1 MSILEVRYNLAT
13 EIGLAVSIISLVI
26 TFITAFI
33 AIKKKNF
40 VAHLCTVIITA
51 LIVGLLLVNQDD
63 MKNYINVPPVE
74 GMSVEF
80 EIHDLITAGFNEED
94 IRVSNGDATITD
106 FTARVENRVIDGT
119 IVPKGTPIIVPNGTQ
134 IILECKSDTYIG
146 SYGENT
152 VIIGVENSPSIDN
165 LSIIIEDYETF
176 TDGFHYEIPNSNS
189 FVDFDRGI
197 SGHFSYSRELTE
209 QEYKNWGHGGKIL
222 DTNGKETNI
231 DASFFSTSDG
241 VFAVE
246 FPEHMPKGDY
256 LYLLYQFIN
265 DEYYEARISFTI
277 N

>member
-13 EIGLAVSIISLVI
+13 EIGLAVSIISLI
-26 TFITAFI
+26 IAFITAFI
-33 AIKKKNF
+33 TIKKKNF
-40 VAHLCTVIITA
+40 VARLCTVIITA
-51 LIVGLLLVNQDD
+51 LIIGLLLVNQDD
-63 MKNYINVPPVE
+63 MKNYINVPNVK

-80 EIHDLITAGFNEED
+80 AIHDLITAGFSYENILVNND
-94 IRVSNGDATITD
+94 DATISD
-106 FTARVENRVIDGT
+106 SAAKIENQIIDGT
-119 IVPKGTPIIVPNGTQ
+119 IVPKGTQ

-152 VIIGVENSPSIDN
+152 VIIGVENSPPTGN
-165 LSIIIEDYETF
+165 LLIIIEDYETF
-176 TDGFHYEIPNSNS
+176 TDGFHYEIPNSYS
-189 FVDFDRGI
+189 FVDFDKGI

-231 DASFFSTSDG
+231 DATFFSTSDG

-246 FPEHMPKGDY
+246 FPQHMPKGDY
-256 LYLLYQFIN
+256 FYLLYQFIN
-265 DEYYEARISFTI
+265 DEYYETRISFTV